1 MTGTIKNMGTIP
13 KIYLHSLVYLK
24 WNTYIYLYT
33 KNKMKKLT
41 EELFDNAQHYID
53 DLVLIT
59 EQLEKDFN
67 EEFSD
72 MFHALYIYEGFLKE
86 LKERKK

>member
-1 MTGTIKNMGTIP
+1 
-13 KIYLHSLVYLK
+13 
-24 WNTYIYLYT
+24 
-33 KNKMKKLT
+33 MKKLT